1 VLHSVAVVIGL
12 IASIGHNNLI
22 FILGKVTTLVAALPY
37 YIYLSRFWHQH
48 LQSTGHNSSAD
59 RRISCHFTIYL
70 YWLGWIGFDCY
81 LARLPVLDNS
91 LSSLQSDDEH
101 I

>member
-37 YIYLSRFWHQH
+37 YISEQC
-48 LQSTGHNSSAD
+48 A
-59 RRISCHFTIYL
+59 
-70 YWLGWIGFDCY
+70 
-81 LARLPVLDNS
+81 
-91 LSSLQSDDEH
+91 
-101 I
+101 

>member
-1 VLHSVAVVIGL
+1 MVISL
-12 IASIGHNNLI
+12 IVYIGHKDLI
-22 FILGKVTTLVAALPY
+22 FIFGKVVTLATALPDFV
-37 YIYLSRFWHQH
+37 YLCGFWNEH
-48 LQSTGHNSSAD
+48 LQSTGHNPGAD

-70 YWLGWIGFDCY
+70 YWLGWISFDCY